1 VKTKKALQKRC
12 REVEMEVAPIR
23 VLSSKWARGPTRIE
37 NDEIVLDEER
47 AEVYTFK
54 SPEDSERMALDLA
67 ALSRQGATEKDAV
80 DFAVRYG
87 LLWHGADDVGGGG
100 CREPLQE
107 WWIEAGRL
115 NLVGALYQAIMD
127 SKRDGSQKPVQN
139 MLRRSAAI
147 GFPSLRSESEDYV
160 QDYIVGASMILQDIV
175 NDGLNA
181 DPNEIPP
188 SRSGKRRCWWGL
200 AAVGPGEFRLAQY
213 PPDLLSRAYSA
224 FASLIANNVAT
235 RSCKVCGKLFRPKS
249 KRSVACEEHVDTYRS
264 RRWREDKETA
274 GE

>member
-1 VKTKKALQKRC
+1 
-12 REVEMEVAPIR
+12 MEVAPIR
-23 VLSSKWARGPTRIE
+23 VLSSEWARGPTRIE
-37 NDEIVLDEER
+37 NGEIVLDKER
-47 AEVYTFK
+47 AEVYTSK
-54 SPEDSERMALDLA
+54 SPEDSERMAFDLA
-67 ALSRQGATEKDAV
+67 ALSRQGATEGDAV
-80 DFAVRYG
+80 GFAVRYG

-127 SKRDGSQKPVQN
+127 SRRDGSEKPVQN
-139 MLRRSAAI
+139 LLRRSAAI
-147 GFPSLRSESEDYV
+147 GFPFLRAEGEDYV
-160 QDYIVGASMILQDIV
+160 KNYIAGASVILQDMI

-181 DPNEIPP
+181 GLNEIPP
-188 SRSGKRRCWWGL
+188 SRAGKRRCWWGL

-224 FASLIANNVAT
+224 FAALIANNVPT
-235 RSCKVCGKLFRPKS
+235 RSCKVCGKLFRPKTR
-249 KRSVACEEHVDTYRS
+249 RSVACEEHVSTNRS
-264 RRWREDKETA
+264 RRWREDGETA

>member
-1 VKTKKALQKRC
+1 
-12 REVEMEVAPIR
+12 MEVAPIR
-23 VLSSKWARGPTRIE
+23 VLSSEWARGPTRIE
-37 NDEIVLDEER
+37 NGEIVLDEER

-80 DFAVRYG
+80 GFAVRYG

-160 QDYIVGASMILQDIV
+160 QDYIVGAGMILQDIV

-213 PPDLLSRAYSA
+213 APDLLSRAYSA

-249 KRSVACEEHVDTYRS
+249 KRPVACEEHVDTYRS
-264 RRWREDKETA
+264 RRWREVKETA

>member
-1 VKTKKALQKRC
+1 
-12 REVEMEVAPIR
+12 
-23 VLSSKWARGPTRIE
+23 
-37 NDEIVLDEER
+37 
-47 AEVYTFK
+47 
-54 SPEDSERMALDLA
+54 
-67 ALSRQGATEKDAV
+67 
-80 DFAVRYG
+80 

-127 SKRDGSQKPVQN
+127 SKRDGSEKPVQSL
-139 MLRRSAAI
+139 LRWSAAI
-147 GFPSLRSESEDYV
+147 GFPSLRSESKDYV
-160 QDYIVGASMILQDIV
+160 QDYISGASIILQDIV
-175 NDGLNA
+175 NDGLYA
-181 DPNEIPP
+181 GPNEIPP
-188 SRSGKRRCWWGL
+188 SHTGKRRCWWGL

-249 KRSVACEEHVDTYRS
+249 KRSVACKEHVDTYRS